1 MSSTMAASRVTMRG
15 PNGGGLKDAI
25 CYVEIQVDR
34 EAWDDAAHGGA
45 PRRSRRG
52 PRRTEQ
58 RRRGV

>member
-1 MSSTMAASRVTMRG
+1 MSRYTDTEIERLRRE
-15 PNGGGLKDAI
+15 
-25 CYVEIQVDR
+25 VEEVRAQVDR